1 MGLAS
6 EGTDGLVQ
14 SADNDVPGQVRIRDF
29 LSAHPGRC
37 LGLAAGLLAAAGSL
51 AFAVDLLRQGAT
63 ATIQLELIAAGA
75 GIAVAALL
83 MLSWSLVRQ
92 VGHQKRLAANLEDN
106 RRLLETTQRVAKIG
120 SWSATFENGTG
131 GTTRWSPE
139 VFRIFGVAPAAWGG
153 TVADFEALVHPD
165 DRRGRER
172 ARLQAMQSGASNF
185 GMDYR
190 IWRPDGAIRWVQTQ
204 AEIIR
209 DPAGQAA
216 QMVGTLQDITERKE
230 AEDAL
235 RHSEARLRDYAETAS
250 DWFWETGP
258 DHRFI
263 DMSTRIEAF
272 VQRAPTRNVKLPSA
286 TAPH

>member
-63 ATIQLELIAAGA
+63 ATLQLELIAAGA

-131 GTTRWSPE
+131 GR
-139 VFRIFGVAPAAWGG
+139 APAAPATCPGLWLAPPGLGRPGG
-153 TVADFEALVHPD
+153 GFPGL
-165 DRRGRER
+165 
-172 ARLQAMQSGASNF
+172 
-185 GMDYR
+185 
-190 IWRPDGAIRWVQTQ
+190 
-204 AEIIR
+204 
-209 DPAGQAA
+209 
-216 QMVGTLQDITERKE
+216 
-230 AEDAL
+230 
-235 RHSEARLRDYAETAS
+235 
-250 DWFWETGP
+250 
-258 DHRFI
+258 
-263 DMSTRIEAF
+263 
-272 VQRAPTRNVKLPSA
+272 
-286 TAPH
+286 